1 MDVKPQKNLT
11 AEALMDLLDP
21 KNPALLKAYGGV
33 NGLAE
38 KLEVEDLEHGLS
50 GDQEEIERR
59 QQKYGAN
66 RLPEKKLMH
75 WIQFALEAV
84 KDPMLIILLVC
95 AVVSIVLGGATEMSM
110 EGTYEGWAILIAVAI
125 VVSVSA
131 TNDWQKQR
139 QFKELQDQMKNNVE
153 VTVVRGGK
161 KTNVKTTDVV
171 VGDILYVQT
180 GDILPGDA
188 VFISG
193 ENIKADEAAFTGESD
208 LIHKGNPEVEPDVD
222 PFFYAGSAIQDGEGL
237 ALCIAVGESSFNG
250 KIMMAILNKDGGGA
264 DSSSSS
270 SESESEEDDGKKK
283 KKEDDEDEEE
293 LTSEEL
299 EALLPE
305 ERREYLLKQEE
316 KKAKKAKSDKD
327 GTPLEIKLE
336 ALAQLIGICGT
347 VAAGSLFVAL
357 TIIYFVARSASN
369 TDLTIDPGSHAVD
382 VLHFIITA
390 ITIIVVAV
398 PEGLPLAVT
407 IALAYSMKKMM
418 ADNNLVRHLKACET
432 MGGASNICTDK
443 TGTLTLNLM
452 RIVAGAVVG
461 VKWKEGKEPEEFG
474 FPELVFQSIA
484 LNTTVYYDENAEVK
498 EAVIPGKKKQPKKKK
513 AAPPEE
519 DSELLE
525 DDSSSKKKKKK
536 RKGAWTGNKTELAL
550 VEFAEEKL
558 KLDVRKIRKKYGKPI
573 KTIPFSSER
582 KRMSSVYQIAGNV
595 RVFTKG
601 AAEIILDRCT
611 KFLDGDEVRAITDAD
626 KKSVLKSIGE
636 FAKEALRVIALAYI
650 DLPEEPDWTTFT
662 EDNLV
667 YVGIVGIKDPLR
679 PSVPGAV
686 ADCQKAGIMVRMVT
700 GDNLETAKNIAKN
713 AGILTKHGLA
723 IEGPQFRK
731 LSDREIDRIL
741 PKLQVLARSSPLDK
755 KLLVSALRR
764 HDLVVAVTGDGT
776 NDAPALSLADVGFSM
791 GIAGTEVCKLASD
804 IVLLDDNFA
813 SIVQAVL
820 WGRNVYDGIRKF
832 VQFQLTV
839 NVVAVLTAY
848 IGAIQDA
855 VSGGAGESPLTPIQ
869 LLWVN
874 LIMDTFAALALATDP
889 PRRELLERRPY
900 AKLESIINITM
911 WKNVFGQSAYQL
923 AISLLLLG
931 AGGLFMGLDPYQG
944 DQTTLVTTDPWCL
957 QYMGPLRDASEAVDE
972 GYDYWV
978 RCTEHVNATESA
990 TTVASSASGVSY
1002 TYGDLMCQCL
1012 AEEVKKVQY
1021 TFIFNAFVWMQIFNE
1036 LNCRRILDKEFNIF
1050 QGIHRNFLFLGI
1062 LIGTALFQGLYVNTF
1077 GEFGGVTRI
1086 NGKLWGWSI
1095 LFGVISLPLGFLLK
1109 LLPYALPFLRVKEAP
1124 DVNTMVYVDDGEEP
1138 ATSET
1143 SEKSSSSSSESGS
1156 ERSGNDGWAHLKS
1169 AVDRH
1174 AVLTQMN
1181 QTAHTRAGQHF
1192 SAKKQLNIKIA
1203 HSGWN

>member
-1 MDVKPQKNLT
+1 
-11 AEALMDLLDP
+11 
-21 KNPALLKAYGGV
+21 
-33 NGLAE
+33 
-38 KLEVEDLEHGLS
+38 
-50 GDQEEIERR
+50 
-59 QQKYGAN
+59 
-66 RLPEKKLMH
+66 
-75 WIQFALEAV
+75 
-84 KDPMLIILLVC
+84 
-95 AVVSIVLGGATEMSM
+95 
-110 EGTYEGWAILIAVAI
+110 
-125 VVSVSA
+125 
-131 TNDWQKQR
+131 
-139 QFKELQDQMKNNVE
+139 
-153 VTVVRGGK
+153 
-161 KTNVKTTDVV
+161 
-171 VGDILYVQT
+171 
-180 GDILPGDA
+180 
-188 VFISG
+188 
-193 ENIKADEAAFTGESD
+193 
-208 LIHKGNPEVEPDVD
+208 
-222 PFFYAGSAIQDGEGL
+222 
-237 ALCIAVGESSFNG
+237 
-250 KIMMAILNKDGGGA
+250 
-264 DSSSSS
+264 
-270 SESESEEDDGKKK
+270 
-283 KKEDDEDEEE
+283 
-293 LTSEEL
+293 
-299 EALLPE
+299 
-305 ERREYLLKQEE
+305 
-316 KKAKKAKSDKD
+316 
-327 GTPLEIKLE
+327 
-336 ALAQLIGICGT
+336 
-347 VAAGSLFVAL
+347 
-357 TIIYFVARSASN
+357 
-369 TDLTIDPGSHAVD
+369 
-382 VLHFIITA
+382 
-390 ITIIVVAV
+390 
-398 PEGLPLAVT
+398 
-407 IALAYSMKKMM
+407 MKKMM

-461 VKWKEGKEPEEFG
+461 TKWKEGKEPEEWG

-484 LNTTVYYDENAEVK
+484 LNTTVYYDENAETK
-498 EAVIPGKKKQPKKKK
+498 EAVIPGKKKQPKKKVE
-513 AAPPEE
+513 PEE
-519 DSELLE
+519 DDELLE
-525 DDSSSKKKKKK
+525 EGSKKKKKK
-536 RKGAWTGNKTELAL
+536 KGAWTGNKTELAL

-558 KLDVRKIRKKYGKPI
+558 KLDVRRVRKKYGKPI

-582 KRMSSVYQIAGNV
+582 KRMSSVYQIDGNV

-611 KFLDGDEVRAITDAD
+611 QFLDGDRVRNITDAD

-636 FAKEALRVIALAYI
+636 FAKEALRVIALAYV
-650 DLPEEPDWTTFT
+650 DLPEEPDWSTFT
-662 EDNLV
+662 EDKLV

-731 LSDREIDRIL
+731 LSDTEIDRIL

-911 WKNVFGQSAYQL
+911 WKNVFGQAAYQMT
-923 AISLLLLG
+923 ISLLLLS
-931 AGGLFMGLDPYQG
+931 AAGLFMGLDPFQG
-944 DQTTLVTTDPWCL
+944 DATALVASDAWCMR
-957 QYMGPLRDASEAVDE
+957 YMGPLSVASEAVDE
-972 GYDYWV
+972 GYDYFN
-978 RCTEHVNATESA
+978 RCSEHVNSTES
-990 TTVASSASGVSY
+990 VVSSDSTAVVY
-1002 TYGDLMCQCL
+1002 TYDDLICQCL

-1021 TFIFNAFVWMQIFNE
+1021 TFIFNAFVWGQIFNE

-1050 QGIHRNFLFLGI
+1050 QGIHKNFLFLGI
-1062 LIGTALFQGLYVNTF
+1062 LIGTALFQALYVNTF

-1086 NGKLWGWSI
+1086 NGTLWGWSI

-1109 LLPYALPFLRVKEAP
+1109 LLPYVLPFLKVKEQP
-1124 DVNTMVYVDDGEEP
+1124 DVNATIYVDDGEEP
-1138 ATSET
+1138 PSSDENSE
-1143 SEKSSSSSSESGS
+1143 SSSSDNSSSSGS
-1156 ERSGNDGWAHLKS
+1156 SSDSQSANDGWAHLKS

-1174 AVLTQMN
+1174 AVLTVCL
-1181 QTAHTRAGQHF
+1181 F
-1192 SAKKQLNIKIA
+1192 FYL
-1203 HSGWN
+1203 SGSDFASK